1 QILLYDIKTKNTIK
15 LKSDLNALLDE
26 NISDYMKTSI
36 SSLLKHMGYVENAL
50 KYEYSNGTIEGLNN
64 YIKVIKRV
72 AFGYRSFF
80 HFRNRI
86 LISRNL
92 IKPITKY
99 QVA

>member
-1 QILLYDIKTKNTIK
+1 
-15 LKSDLNALLDE
+15 
-26 NISDYMKTSI
+26 
-36 SSLLKHMGYVENAL
+36 MGYVENAL

-64 YIKVIKRV
+64 YIKVIKRI
-72 AFGYRSFF
+72 AFGYKSFF